1 MIYSQLI
8 KICMWS
14 LEEFSVISIYHIRT
28 SQKLQGMSFGWN
40 WMTFSQWPRFLVTR
54 SLYPFCRDGLREE
67 WEEGWPWDRNI
78 SEVRSFLCS
87 MQTQKPSVNFRSVVT
102 CLLWPTAWASNLWLF
117 KCEIS
122 GADLFLG
129 LIYPAWEKENI
140 LKDVKKASFLFQR
153 FLIHGPSVHGDG
165 W

>member
-1 MIYSQLI
+1 
-8 KICMWS
+8 
-14 LEEFSVISIYHIRT
+14 
-28 SQKLQGMSFGWN
+28 
-40 WMTFSQWPRFLVTR
+40 
-54 SLYPFCRDGLREE
+54 
-67 WEEGWPWDRNI
+67 
-78 SEVRSFLCS
+78 
-87 MQTQKPSVNFRSVVT
+87 
-102 CLLWPTAWASNLWLF
+102 LF